1 MPATALRACPD
12 CGHSISDL
20 AEACPSC
27 GRPLKAAAPRE
38 GLFLRTMNHGTK
50 LVFGILLFVVVFP
63 IVIAIV
69 GYLLFH

>member
-1 MPATALRACPD
+1 MPANALRPCPD

-27 GRPLKAAAPRE
+27 GRPRRAAAPRE
-38 GLFLRTMNHGTK
+38 GLFLRTMNQGTK
-50 LVFGILLFVVVFP
+50 LALGIVLFVVIFP

-69 GYLLFH
+69 GYLLCH